1 VALITASGL
10 PVFGRVWASAEAS
23 GLRVLGAR
31 MVVLGEGDVA
41 WASQHTA
48 PSSAGSLRAGGSVL
62 ALQLMGEDSDSK
74 LGALVSHLESQGMP
88 RGAVVVSGSGGAAAQ
103 ELTGGF
109 FGSPSARRPCTK
121 EVNTAASNST
131 CVLVLPHALIGGSA
145 GAILADF
152 SAALDSAAA
161 AGAAPLH
168 ITACRIL
175 DLSRGQSE
183 EFLEVYKS
191 VVPEYPV
198 RGIPLF
204 PFLIYN
210 CCTPPLPFPHLFVL
224 LLLTP

>member
-1 VALITASGL
+1 MALITASGL

-48 PSSAGSLRAGGSVL
+48 PSSSAGSLRAGGSVL

-88 RGAVVVSGSGGAAAQ
+88 RGSVVVSGSGSGAAQ

-121 EVNTAASNST
+121 EVNTAPSNST
-131 CVLVLPHALIGGSA
+131 CVLVLPHALVA
-145 GAILADF
+145 GAAGTILADF

-183 EFLEVYKS
+183 EFLEVYKG

-198 RGIPLF
+198 RSLF
-204 PFLIYN
+204 SFSLVTNTKPRALA
-210 CCTPPLPFPHLFVL
+210 
-224 LLLTP
+224 